1 MLTLNI
7 LAECADLHPC
17 PLQFVDKEPTL
28 AEPVLSQLL
37 KFWPVINSQKEVLF
51 LGEMEEILELTQ
63 VRNPGRGFGSLEPQM
78 GGWLSMRSQPEP
90 VTAGRLAQHA
100 QPVWSQAQLGG
111 WLGMRSQPRPP
122 VLPKPGLSMHM

>member
-1 MLTLNI
+1 MPRI
-7 LAECADLHPC
+7 PAKRADPHLC

-63 VRNPGRGFGSLEPQM
+63 VRGSLEP
-78 GGWLSMRSQPEP
+78 G
-90 VTAGRLAQHA
+90 TAGRLAAHA
-100 QPVWSQAQLGG
+100 ELASPEQRA
-111 WLGMRSQPRPP
+111 
-122 VLPKPGLSMHM
+122 

>member
-1 MLTLNI
+1 MLVSRSP
-7 LAECADLHPC
+7 AEYADWHLC

-63 VRNPGRGFGSLEPQM
+63 VRGSLEP
-78 GGWLSMRSQPEP
+78 G
-90 VTAGRLAQHA
+90 TAGRLAQHV
-100 QPVWSQAQLGG
+100 QPA
-111 WLGMRSQPRPP
+111 
-122 VLPKPGLSMHM
+122 